1 MVLEKQTGK
10 QAGRLRVGQG
20 AGVAEAMI
28 AETVARKGTSQRLLL
43 LRILHAITL
52 VIALV
57 SYERNTQTEK
67 THRARC
73 GGRGTELP
81 CPLQVCHSPRL
92 FESSAT

>member
-20 AGVAEAMI
+20 AGVAEAMV
-28 AETVARKGTSQRLLL
+28 AETVAQKGTSQRLLL

-67 THRARC
+67 THRARW
-73 GGRGTELP
+73 GRGTELP